1 MFAKLSTTFAALS
14 ALAILAV
21 ATPNNTP
28 TPPVPTAPAAPG
40 GGAGAGSCSTGE
52 LQCCQSVESA
62 DSAAVAPI
70 LHALGVVLQDL
81 NVPVGLSCSGITGVG
96 VGGSDSCSANTVC
109 CDDNSFGGLLAIGCL
124 PAAL

>member
-1 MFAKLSTTFAALS
+1 MFAKISSTFAALS

-28 TPPVPTAPAAPG
+28 TPVPTAPAG
-40 GGAGAGSCSTGE
+40 GAGSCSTGQ
-52 LQCCQSVESA
+52 LQCCQSIESA
-62 DSAAVAPI
+62 NSATVVPI

-96 VGGSDSCSANTVC
+96 VGGSDGCSANAVC
-109 CDDNSFGGLLAIGCL
+109 CDDNSFGGLISIGCL